1 MSGSPHGSLHC
12 SAEPRHSLMALLL
25 QAALVPLHGHRV
37 PDLQLACHH
46 TELTGHPLQL
56 PRCGELCRA
65 AGGALGSP
73 FPPSSASW
81 EAEWG
86 GQQSRLA
93 PSLHPASG
101 NQNLFL
107 APVRDPQQQTQP
119 QPERG
124 SAGSTAAPGAG
135 REETTGLAGT
145 VPAQPV
151 APVPLWPV
159 DTRPWMVAAADPE
172 RSVWSPL
179 L

>member
-1 MSGSPHGSLHC
+1 MGPCTALQSHVT
-12 SAEPRHSLMALLL
+12 HSWLPLL
-25 QAALVPLHGHRV
+25 QAGLVPPHGHRV
-37 PDLQLACHH
+37 PDLQLACPH

-56 PRCGELCRA
+56 PRCAELCRA

-73 FPPSSASW
+73 FPPSSVSW

-119 QPERG
+119 QPEHG
-124 SAGSTAAPGAG
+124 SAWSTAAPGAG
-135 REETTGLAGT
+135 GEETTTGLAGT
-145 VPAQPV
+145 ESQYCQW
-151 APVPLWPV
+151 LQCH
-159 DTRPWMVAAADPE
+159 
-172 RSVWSPL
+172 SGL
-179 L
+179 